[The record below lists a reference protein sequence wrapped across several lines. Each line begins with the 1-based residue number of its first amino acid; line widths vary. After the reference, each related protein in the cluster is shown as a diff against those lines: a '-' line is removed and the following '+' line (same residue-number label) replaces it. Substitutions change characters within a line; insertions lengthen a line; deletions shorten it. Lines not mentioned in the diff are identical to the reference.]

1 VVRELR
7 VAFHQQ
13 LQEIDHEVV
22 QLFTLVGEDLNLAT
36 RGLLEGDP
44 DVLKVVSER
53 EAAID
58 SIYSVMEG
66 LVNEQL
72 ALQGPV
78 ADDLRL
84 LLSVLRVVP
93 ELERS
98 HDLVVLIAEYAT
110 HSLEEALSPRSR
122 GLVRQMSD
130 TGVEMWDQAA
140 TAWQERD
147 PVAVEVLRDRD
158 EEMDGLHATLMAEL
172 ASGAMSLP
180 VTMDMTLVARFY
192 ERLGDHA
199 VNIARRVEYLAG
211 HDAGE

>member
-1 VVRELR
+1 MFSL
-7 VAFHQQ
+7 VA
-13 LQEIDHEVV
+13 
-22 QLFTLVGEDLNLAT
+22 EDLNLAT

-58 SIYSVMEG
+58 SIYGVLEPM
-66 LVNEQL
+66 VNEQL
-72 ALQGPV
+72 ALQSPV
-78 ADDLRL
+78 AGDLRL

-98 HDLVVLIAEYAT
+98 HDLVVLIAEYTT
-110 HSLEEALSPRSR
+110 HSLEDALSPRSR

-130 TGVEMWDQAA
+130 TGVEMWNQAA
-140 TAWQERD
+140 AAWQERD
-147 PVAVEVLRDRD
+147 PEVVEVLRERD
-158 EEMDGLHATLMAEL
+158 DEMDGLHATLMAEL
-172 ASGAMSLP
+172 ASGAMTLP
-180 VTMDMTLVARFY
+180 VTMDMTLVGRFY

-211 HDAGE
+211 HEAGE